1 MAKNKYPLSPDGTP
15 TQGWG
20 IDRSKPACLC
30 VDGETYSNEC
40 CEGYLWNQGI
50 GRTQGTNP
58 AQQNLLIT
66 EPASQ
71 GVASVF
77 ILWQDDNTN
86 EIGKIIW
93 ST

>member
-1 MAKNKYPLSPDGTP
+1 MIP
-15 TQGWG
+15 
-20 IDRSKPACLC
+20 
-30 VDGETYSNEC
+30 V
-40 CEGYLWNQGI
+40 